1 MKKLLALVLTLSIG
15 LNSAQLMCKAE
26 GVPELNANKTQTQ
39 VKDEVKQKTSIQVEE
54 AGKEKKTTR
63 KLEKTAD
70 KGKDSQNQV
79 KKAEQTLNTKT
90 KIKNCVKLLWYVVD
104 IFCNIWVII
113 STVKDF
119 SHKKNEG
126 GYKDGYEA
134 GYEQARQEMSKKGE
148 CNFSKVEKEKKI
160 DTQAEETAD
169 KVKDN

>member
-15 LNSAQLMCKAE
+15 LNSTQLMCKAE

-54 AGKEKKTTR
+54 AGKEKKPTR

-90 KIKNCVKLLWYVVD
+90 KIKKRVKMLWDACV
-104 IFCNIWVII
+104 ICSNIWSII

-119 SHKKNEG
+119 ADEKRES
-126 GYKDGYEA
+126 GYKHGYEV
-134 GYEQARQEMSKKGE
+134 GYKQARQEMLKKGE
-148 CNFSKVEKEKKI
+148 CNFSKVEKEKKT
-160 DTQAEETAD
+160 DTQAE
-169 KVKDN
+169 

>member
-54 AGKEKKTTR
+54 AGKEKKTDTQA
-63 KLEKTAD
+63 EKTAD

-90 KIKNCVKLLWYVVD
+90 KIKKHERLWNIVD
-104 IFCNIWVII
+104 IFCNICSII

-119 SHKKNEG
+119 SDEQRES
-126 GYKDGYEA
+126 GYKHGYEV
-134 GYEQARQEMSKKGE
+134 GYKQARQEMLKKGE
-148 CNFSKVEKEKKI
+148 CNFSKVEKEKKT
-160 DTQAEETAD
+160 DTQAE
-169 KVKDN
+169 